1 MSEEKAAAPLTDP
14 DKLKAFAK
22 QKWET
27 LLPKLAGGTA
37 AIILERNAEFRRGYP
52 AAYEF
57 YGDEFFEYLVAVSLD
72 AALGFL
78 GKEDVSS
85 QLLSEA
91 CDMVWEESLVK
102 ALFSMDGGSPESER
116 QEFMTFCFCDRAVY
130 SFFMRN
136 VPKFRILDACL
147 PAELAA
153 EYQKARRRK
162 RARAFLRRRRVLG
175 PGACG
180 KRRREEKLRALTQER
195 VFSERVKALAG
206 VYEREARNPAKFLAR
221 SDRRWNEEFSDS
233 ICKNRTKST

>member
-102 ALFSMDGGSPESER
+102 ALFSMDGRSPESER

-136 VPKFRILDACL
+136 VPKFRILDA
-147 PAELAA
+147 
-153 EYQKARRRK
+153 Y
-162 RARAFLRRRRVLG
+162 LRRRRVLG

-206 VYEREARNPAKFLAR
+206 VYEREAHNPAKFLAR